1 MAQFNYIVTVENV
14 KVNRKVRR
22 ELAGFNDEDE
32 AVLYAMQMRHQFT
45 EAHHI
50 YVRSA
55 HPLEILDVQGI
66 L

>member
-1 MAQFNYIVTVENV
+1 MAQFNYVVTVESS
-14 KVNRKVRR
+14 KVRR

-32 AVLYAMQMRHQFT
+32 AILFALRMRYQFT
-45 EAHHI
+45 ESHHI
-50 YVRSA
+50 YVRDSGA